1 MAVIIS
7 LFFPLVALLIFVSL
21 SHRLILS
28 QVEKRRKQW
37 IRALA
42 AMVVARFNPLAQ
54 LEGSLTRPENF
65 EKLKPLIEDHM
76 DDFLRNRLKDQMPM
90 IAMFI
95 GDKTITSLK
104 TIFIG
109 EIEKLFPRVIGN
121 FAGNLQQEFDL
132 EKMIISKL
140 EEIPPE
146 DIQTRLRVALKKPLR
161 RLYGLALLIGLIM
174 GALQALLLFGAG

>member
-1 MAVIIS
+1 MALIVS
-7 LFFPLVALLIFVSL
+7 LFFPLIALLIFVST
-21 SHRLILS
+21 SRMLILS
-28 QVEKRRKQW
+28 QVEKRREQW

-42 AMVVARFNPLAQ
+42 ATVVARFNPLAQ
-54 LEGSLTRPENF
+54 LEGSLTRAENF

-95 GDKTITSLK
+95 GDKTIASLK

-132 EKMIISKL
+132 EKMIINKL
-140 EEIPPE
+140 EEIPPQ
-146 DIQTRLRVALKKPLR
+146 DVQTRLRAALKQPFG
-161 RLYGLALLIGLIM
+161 RLYGLAVLIGLII
-174 GALQALLLFGAG
+174 GALQALLLFGLG